1 MSGWKPILYLIT
13 PDYIGEGFFRLVEDA
28 LDGGPDVL
36 QYRDKKSTRQTR
48 TEVARRLRRM
58 CHDRGV
64 AFVVDDDPY
73 VARDSG
79 ADLLHVG
86 RDDPS
91 IEEAREVVG
100 NMPIGSSSYCS
111 TSLARDL
118 ERRGSAYVAFG
129 AFFRSPSKPEAA
141 LCDKKTITEGLRAV
155 RIPVYAIGGISQT
168 NVKPLLEQGV
178 SGVAVISSVFS
189 SENPKRAVLEYSGIL
204 AEYRC
209 DRDPLSWFRRAG
221 QAGP

>member
-91 IEEAREVVG
+91 IEEAREVVATCPLAPLRTAAPASRG
-100 NMPIGSSSYCS
+100 TWRGAGRHMWHSGPSS
-111 TSLARDL
+111 
-118 ERRGSAYVAFG
+118 G
-129 AFFRSPSKPEAA
+129 APPRSQ
-141 LCDKKTITEGLRAV
+141 R
-155 RIPVYAIGGISQT
+155 Q
-168 NVKPLLEQGV
+168 PL
-178 SGVAVISSVFS
+178 
-189 SENPKRAVLEYSGIL
+189 
-204 AEYRC
+204 
-209 DRDPLSWFRRAG
+209 
-221 QAGP
+221 